1 MFTKKFTKSK
11 IALIISASCMATPF
25 VAYAVEETESD
36 NKLKIEQI
44 TVTASRRVA
53 TLAEVPYNI
62 SAVSGDALE
71 KAGITD
77 FTKLTRNIPGLVF
90 SDTGPRNNG
99 ISGGLIMRGMNA
111 QQGGFED
118 FYRSSDPAVSTYIG
132 ETPLFVNL
140 NMRDINRVEVLR
152 GPQGTLYGSGSL
164 GGTIR
169 YIQNEA
175 SLDGF
180 DAHVSTKLAKSQESG
195 SFNTDTEF
203 MVNLPLSENLAVRFV
218 GAYVDNAGFI
228 DADRIE
234 TLDGSG
240 QPTGETFS
248 KEDINGNKIEYG
260 RFAVTWDISDDIFV
274 DFNYQVQS
282 DEVEGRQ
289 AVSRNIGQFISGTK
303 QLEPFSGDVQVASL
317 DIEVDLGFA
326 TVTSSSSIYKN
337 EAESEYDQSYNY
349 PAQGFWAYYEGLP
362 REVVTGV
369 KTYRTDAFIQELRL
383 VSNSIDDYEWVAGV
397 YINSWHGNSTAEDY
411 ARGLNTFFGT
421 TNPQVKDLNYSNVQ
435 KDSFTDKAIFG
446 EFTYHASDD
455 WQMTFGAR
463 FFDQEFE
470 SSQRVTLPTCG
481 VFCGEGDLG
490 LSEASAKQSF
500 KDQIFKF
507 NTSYKMTHDLMFYI
521 TVSEG
526 FRHGGSNGLPIDDPS
541 TPATEGGVFANNSV
555 LGTYQ
560 PDKAT
565 NYETGI
571 KGFAFDDHLEFTAAV
586 FYIDWEDNQVL
597 QRSPEGG
604 FPIVYNLGESE
615 TKGVEFE
622 SKWRFTQNLSL
633 SLGYAYVSAEVSKDF
648 TGLPSLGGDPTLII
662 KEGSRLP
669 GVPEHTLTT
678 ALDYSVVTESNLDL
692 SFHLGGF
699 YKGGFE
705 TDFEKGS
712 LYYDEVD
719 SQVIFDASATMYVEQ
734 WQFSFFIDN
743 LLNTDASTLE
753 LGDVNFQ
760 NYAGQADPS
769 KRLVNGDV
777 SYVVRPRTI
786 GLGVKYV
793 W

>member
-1 MFTKKFTKSK
+1 MFTKKKL
-11 IALIISASCMATPF
+11 ALVISAACMTTSTASF
-25 VAYAVEETESD
+25 AAEEAKAEEEFKVER
-36 NKLKIEQI
+36 IM
-44 TVTASRRVA
+44 VTASRRSESLTA
-53 TLAEVPYNI
+53 VPYNI
-62 SAVSGDALE
+62 SAVNGEDLE

-169 YIQNEA
+169 YIQNDA

-180 DAHVSTKLAKSQESG
+180 DAYVSTKLAKSQESG
-195 SFNTDTEF
+195 GFNTDTEF
-203 MVNLPLSENLAVRFV
+203 MVNLPLSENVAVRVV
-218 GAYVDNAGFI
+218 GAHVDNAGFI

-234 TLDGSG
+234 KLDENG
-240 QPTGETFS
+240 QPTGDVFS
-248 KEDINGNKIEYG
+248 KNDINGNKVDYG
-260 RFAVTWDISDDIFV
+260 RFALTWDVNDDVFV
-274 DFNYQVQS
+274 DFNYQIQS

-289 AVSRNIGQFISGTK
+289 AVSRNIGNYTSGTK

-317 DIEVDLGFA
+317 DIEANLGFA
-326 TVTSSSSIYKN
+326 TVTSSSSLYKN
-337 EAESEYDQSYNY
+337 EADSSYDQSYNY
-349 PAQGFWAYYEGLP
+349 PAQAFWAYYEGLP
-362 REVVTGV
+362 RDVVTGI

-383 VSNSIDDYEWVAGV
+383 VSNNIDNYEWVAGI
-397 YINSWHGNSTAEDY
+397 YINSWHGSSTANDY
-411 ARGLNTFFGT
+411 ARGLNALLGT
-421 TNPQVKDLNYSNVQ
+421 TNPQENDLNYSNTQ

-446 EFTYHASDD
+446 EFTYHVSDD

-463 FFDQEFE
+463 FFDQKFE

-481 VFCGEGDLG
+481 IYCGEGDLG

-500 KDQIFKF
+500 QDQIFKF
-507 NTSYKMTHDLMFYI
+507 NTSYKVNDDLMLYT

-541 TPATEGGVFANNSV
+541 TDETEGGVYANNAV

-565 NYETGI
+565 NYEAGI
-571 KGFAFDDHLEFTAAV
+571 KGFTFGEHLEYTTSIF
-586 FYIDWEDNQVL
+586 FIDWEDSQVL
-597 QRSPEGG
+597 QRSPSGG
-604 FPIVYNLGESE
+604 FPTVYNLGKSE
-615 TKGVEFE
+615 TKGIEFE
-622 SKWRFTQNLSL
+622 SKWRFSQDLSL
-633 SLGYAYVSAEVSKDF
+633 SFGYAYVSAEISEDF
-648 TGLPSLGGDPTLII
+648 NGLPTVTGTPTLILT
-662 KEGSRLP
+662 EGTKLP
-669 GVPEHTLTT
+669 GIPEHTLTA
-678 ALDYSVVTESNLDL
+678 ALDYSFITEGDLDISL
-692 SFHLGGF
+692 HFGGF
-699 YKGGFE
+699 YKGSFE
-705 TDFEKGS
+705 TDFNKDS

-719 SQVIFDASATMYVEQ
+719 SQVIFDASAVMFVDQ
-734 WQFSFFIDN
+734 WQFSLFIDN
-743 LLNTDASTLE
+743 LFNTDASTLE
-753 LGDVNFQ
+753 LGDAYYQ
-760 NYAGQADPS
+760 NYAGQTDS
-769 KRLVNGDV
+769 EQRLISGDV
-777 SYVVRPRTI
+777 SYVVRPRTV

>member
-1 MFTKKFTKSK
+1 MMFRKNKL
-11 IALIISASCMATPF
+11 ALIVSAAYITAPLAVF
-25 VAYAVEETESD
+25 AEEVPQVAEEKFKVER
-36 NKLKIEQI
+36 IQ
-44 TVTASRRVA
+44 VTASRRSES
-53 TLAEVPYNI
+53 LSSVPYNI
-62 SAVSGDALE
+62 SALNGADLE

-111 QQGGFED
+111 QPGGFED

-169 YIQNEA
+169 YIQNDA

-180 DAHVSTKLAKSQESG
+180 DAHFSTKLAKSQESG
-195 SFNTDTEF
+195 GFNTDTEF
-203 MVNLPLSENLAVRFV
+203 MVNLPLSDNLAVRFV

-228 DADRIE
+228 DADRVE
-234 TLDGSG
+234 ALDTEG

-248 KEDINGNKIEYG
+248 KKDINDNQVKYG
-260 RFAVTWDISDDIFV
+260 RFALSWDVSDEVFV

-282 DEVEGRQ
+282 DEVAGRQ
-289 AVSRNIGQFISGTK
+289 AVSRNIGDYTSGTK

-317 DIEVDLGFA
+317 DIEADLGFA
-326 TVTSSSSIYKN
+326 TITSSSSLYKN
-337 EAESEYDQSYNY
+337 EADSSYDQSYNY
-349 PAQGFWAYYEGLP
+349 PAQGFWAFYAGLP
-362 REVVTGV
+362 RDTVTGI

-383 VSNSIDDYEWVAGV
+383 VSNHSDDYEWVAGL
-397 YINSWHGNSTAEDY
+397 YMNSWHGSSTAEDY
-411 ARGLNTFFGT
+411 TRGLNAFLGT
-421 TNPQVKDLNYSNVQ
+421 TNPQAKDLNYSNVQ

-446 EFTYHASDD
+446 ELTYHVSDD

-481 VFCGEGDLG
+481 VYCGEGDLG
-490 LSEASAKQSF
+490 LSEASVKQSF

-507 NTSYKMTHDLMFYI
+507 NTSYKMNDDLMAYA

-541 TPATEGGVFANNSV
+541 TPAKEGGVYANDAV

-565 NYETGI
+565 NFETGV
-571 KGFAFDDHLEFTAAV
+571 KGFTFDEHLEFTAAV
-586 FYIDWEDNQVL
+586 FFIDWEDNQVL

-604 FPIVYNLGESE
+604 FPIVYNLGKSE
-615 TKGVEFE
+615 TTGFEFE
-622 SKWRFTQNLSL
+622 SKWRFTQNLSV
-633 SLGYAYVSAEVSKDF
+633 SLGYAYVLAEIAEDF
-648 TGLPSLGGDPTLII
+648 DGLPNISGESTISI
-662 KEGSRLP
+662 KKGARLP
-669 GVPEHTLTT
+669 GVPEHTLTS
-678 ALDYSVVTESNLDL
+678 ALDYSFVTESDLDFSL
-692 SFHLGGF
+692 HLGGF

-705 TDFEKGS
+705 TDLTKDS

-719 SQVIFDASATMYVEQ
+719 SQVIFDASATMFVGQ

-743 LLNTDASTLE
+743 LLNTDVSTLE
-753 LGDVNFQ
+753 LGDAYYK
-760 NYAGQADPS
+760 NYAGQVDPE

-777 SYVVRPRTI
+777 SYIVRPRTV

-793 W
+793 F